1 MQRYWKVQQAVSQW
15 IPADTGIPEGDP
27 WSVAIMIV
35 IAAEWI
41 RGNQKAMDMVG
52 NTAYADIWSVWYPV
66 HDNPEPLIQHTLDFT
81 TFMGLE
87 IDWKKL
93 GFGAPMEAAT
103 RNCKRFSEI

>member
-1 MQRYWKVQQAVSQW
+1 MQRYWQVQQAVSLW

-41 RGNQKAMDMVG
+41 RGNQKVMEMVG
-52 NTAYADIWSVWYPV
+52 NTAYADNWSVWYPV

-93 GFGAPMEAAT
+93 GSGAPMEAAT
-103 RNCKRFSEI
+103 KNCKRFSEI

>member
-52 NTAYADIWSVWYPV
+52 TRHMQTIG
-66 HDNPEPLIQHTLDFT
+66 LCGTLYMIT
-81 TFMGLE
+81 LS
-87 IDWKKL
+87 L
-93 GFGAPMEAAT
+93 
-103 RNCKRFSEI
+103 